1 MTDCKRMLDKGKEMT
16 QNGLFQVSAGSG
28 YKIIVPSRF
37 ADELRNNETLSFSE
51 VTRKGFYGDPPGFD
65 SMKEA
70 SRADNLT
77 VDMVRTKLTQAL
89 GLVTDDIV
97 DEATYAIDKWFGE
110 SLDWRTH
117 RIKPTLCDVVAR
129 VSTRILAGK
138 GLARDE
144 EYLEIAKQNTIDT
157 FTAAQLLHGYPGLVR
172 PLVHWFIPQCQ
183 NLRRQAAKARS
194 LLTPILQ
201 QRSVDGQELKRTG
214 KVTDA
219 FTWMEQT
226 ATGRPVNHVEGQLN
240 MSLAAIHTA
249 TATSL
254 LVLDVI

>member
-1 MTDCKRMLDKGKEMT
+1 MGSSRYGSLRLGIRKIRQRHSANFDMNKR
-16 QNGLFQVSAGSG
+16 QVSAGSG

-183 NLRRQAAKARS
+183 NLRRYATTYWRTTLLNMKTADNRS
-194 LLTPILQ
+194 FTDRQ
-201 QRSVDGQELKRTG
+201 QRLG
-214 KVTDA
+214 A
-219 FTWMEQT
+219 F
-226 ATGRPVNHVEGQLN
+226 
-240 MSLAAIHTA
+240 
-249 TATSL
+249 
-254 LVLDVI
+254 